1 MTLNLTINNP
11 VVGDTNALVCDSL
24 LWYGIWYN
32 STGVYTHTLT
42 AANGCDSV
50 VTLNLEVNDY
60 LDPTLTCP
68 NDQTDFYNNSCGF
81 SLLDYTSLATTV
93 DNCNYPLS
101 ITQFPSPGSNINS
114 NSSITF
120 TVTDNYN
127 NSSTCS
133 FNLSLIDSISPS
145 IISISD
151 TVNYYTNNC
160 DYTIPD
166 YTSLLNTTDNCDL
179 IPTITQVPAVGT
191 LVSSDTVISLLA
203 TRWFR

>member
-1 MTLNLTINNP
+1 MAI
-11 VVGDTNALVCDSL
+11 
-24 LWYGIWYN
+24 
-32 STGVYTHTLT
+32 
-42 AANGCDSV
+42 
-50 VTLNLEVNDY
+50 
-60 LDPTLTCP
+60 
-68 NDQTDFYNNSCGF
+68 
-81 SLLDYTSLATTV
+81 TV

-114 NSSITF
+114 NSSITL

-203 TRWFR
+203 TDDSGNSSSCSFNLTLVDTIKPIINCIGDTSDYFNENCLFVVGDYTNRVLVNDNCDNNLSIVQTPSPGIFLYFRYHNYLNCNRFFQ

>member
-60 LDPTLTCP
+60 LDPTITCP

-81 SLLDYTSLATTV
+81 SL
-93 DNCNYPLS
+93 
-101 ITQFPSPGSNINS
+101 
-114 NSSITF
+114 
-120 TVTDNYN
+120 
-127 NSSTCS
+127 
-133 FNLSLIDSISPS
+133 
-145 IISISD
+145 
-151 TVNYYTNNC
+151 
-160 DYTIPD
+160 
-166 YTSLLNTTDNCDL
+166 
-179 IPTITQVPAVGT
+179 
-191 LVSSDTVISLLA
+191 
-203 TRWFR
+203 